1 MCCGYRN
8 RGQGGG
14 DLPAAQR
21 DLQPD
26 TGHWGACRARR
37 AGGVGRRARS
47 AAAAATTAASPDLPA
62 RPDRAV
68 SRDRSALAPGAAPEA
83 AGVPDAS
90 RSRLRSRCADGRLD
104 EDWREG
110 CLRPPAELR
119 LLGPAGRGAGAEW
132 VPGRARRA
140 SGARAAGS
148 EPQVRGRRRRDR
160 PLGPEFPHELGP
172 VPEGRRRVPA
182 LPSGAGTLLPGSRPG
197 AGAGVW
203 GELVCPAL
211 EAWAPGEGAGG
222 GVGLG
227 VRLFAIQGPDTP
239 WPSRSSLAP
248 FPFRSPLPG
257 KTNFAPPGG
266 ILDVSP

>member
-21 DLQPD
+21 DPQPD

-47 AAAAATTAASPDLPA
+47 AAAAAAAATTTASPDLPA
-62 RPDRAV
+62 RPDCAV

-119 LLGPAGRGAGAEW
+119 LLGPSGRGAGAEW

-140 SGARAAGS
+140 SGARAAGW

-160 PLGPEFPHELGP
+160 PLGPEFPYELGP
-172 VPEGRRRVPA
+172 VPEGRRRSPRYR
-182 LPSGAGTLLPGSRPG
+182 AGPGRC
-197 AGAGVW
+197 
-203 GELVCPAL
+203 CPAL
-211 EAWAPGEGAGG
+211 
-222 GVGLG
+222 GLG
-227 VRLFAIQGPDTP
+227 QVQGCGA
-239 WPSRSSLAP
+239 S
-248 FPFRSPLPG
+248 
-257 KTNFAPPGG
+257 
-266 ILDVSP
+266 